1 MQREV
6 AIKLVNID
14 NTEHTQRLNREVQ
27 VMSKL
32 SHDHILPTLDYGI
45 YGAYHYLVMPYMR
58 RGNLREHIAKNR
70 LTQEETGDILAQ
82 VTSALQ
88 FAHDHGILHRDIKP
102 SKILFDKSAGHNVY
116 LPNFGIST

>member
-1 MQREV
+1 MSDVYLAYDELMQREV

-58 RGNLREHIAKNR
+58 RRNLRQPIPKGR
-70 LTQEETGDILAQ
+70 GTQEGAGDILPKLAKP
-82 VTSALQ
+82 LQ
-88 FAHDHGILHRDIKP
+88 FW
-102 SKILFDKSAGHNVY
+102 
-116 LPNFGIST
+116 

>member
-6 AIKLVNID
+6 AIKLVNSD
-14 NTEHTQRLNREVQ
+14 NTEHTKRINREVQ

-70 LTQEETGDILAQ
+70 LTQEETSDILAQ
-82 VTSALQ
+82 GTSTLQ
-88 FAHDHGILHRDIKP
+88 LAHDHCILHPDINP
-102 SKILFDKSAGHNVY
+102 SNILLDNIDHPH
-116 LPNFGIST
+116 PNP

>member
-1 MQREV
+1 MSDVYLAYDELMQREV

-27 VMSKL
+27 IMSKL

-58 RGNLREHIAKNR
+58 RGNLCKHIPKSRFNQGEA
-70 LTQEETGDILAQ
+70 GDILPTEA
-82 VTSALQ
+82 SALP
-88 FAHDHGILHRDIKP
+88 FAHDHSILH
-102 SKILFDKSAGHNVY
+102 
-116 LPNFGIST
+116 T